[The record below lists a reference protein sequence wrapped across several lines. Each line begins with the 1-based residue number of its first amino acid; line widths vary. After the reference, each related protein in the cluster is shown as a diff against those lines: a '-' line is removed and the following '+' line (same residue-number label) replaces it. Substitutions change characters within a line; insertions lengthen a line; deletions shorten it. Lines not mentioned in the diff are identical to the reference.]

1 MSSALANAAPLKA
14 EIRLAQAV
22 SCFEADLSSDQKA
35 ALRAQRAES
44 SKSPPDG
51 RDVMRLTAEID
62 RRTAGKLGGGRCF
75 GPRMTNV
82 LQAIQQFAAL
92 GDLVV
97 GGSQNIIACG
107 VWSLV
112 RMTLLSIINLSSY
125 LEKTSTFLMV
135 AGRSAPRYQHM
146 ALLYPRSKNL
156 QSQLSEYFIVIVRF
170 CHHLL
175 AMSKKSIFGQLL
187 SFPSDSELKSYQSD
201 LDQWANAMRE
211 EVRLLMARN
220 FEEQSSG
227 LKSLIQFSESQSHRQ
242 RQKAR
247 LRVLEACSTYDHQTT
262 WKEIRKAGTTAL
274 FSQMPAY
281 EQWKTGPES
290 CTLVCRGKL
299 GSGKSVMMANI
310 IDDLHLDVQTS
321 QCPVAYFFCRYDIS
335 DSLKARTV
343 ICSLARQLLN
353 SIPNLTRAEKLIGD
367 TKSVADSKKA
377 LDTLRRVLPPTFKA
391 YFVLDG
397 LDECEG
403 DEIPALIKDV
413 QELQNTFTLLVCVS
427 SRLEADN
434 VLRWSPDQFAKH
446 NTITLPDE
454 NPDIVAF
461 INAELGRCIESGR
474 LTVGDPTL
482 ALDIEDALVQGAQGM
497 FLWVALQIGSLC
509 AAKTDEA
516 IRKALSD
523 LPKNLSQTF
532 ARILQKSG
540 ELGKDYQ
547 TRSLKLVTAAYRP
560 LTTEELREA
569 LSVAVGNTTW
579 DQARLLNDISSALA
593 CCGGL
598 VTVDEEDSTVR
609 LIHHSVKQFLLGEF
623 EHLDEAVFTIDA
635 AHETMGKTVATYLS
649 YSAFETQLSTGVVP
663 QLERLAESAPHKII
677 HSTGAPSNVRRL
689 AVKLLQSRKQPDFN
703 IGKVLAD
710 ASKRFQLSPT
720 DQFQFLAY
728 AKAYWVR
735 HAFYIPDHDT
745 AILGLLP
752 RLGLLW
758 KGKTATDAESEQ
770 LLFHAARD
778 GKQIM
783 VTTLVNN
790 GVPVDTIDSQ
800 FYQTPLMWASKNGHE
815 PIARY
820 LLDNGAYIEAG
831 DFDGQ
836 TPLIRTAANGHNA
849 VIRLLLERGAEIER
863 RDHNRQT
870 PLLRAAANGQER
882 TVQMLLLAKA
892 DLEACDMHRQTPL
905 LRAAANGH
913 AHAANVLL
921 NYGALIEWKDKRD
934 RTPLLCAAENGHE
947 AMARL
952 LLDAGADDDATD
964 VDGRGALYLA
974 TMYGRGSAMIMN
986 ATINSPLI
994 HPEVEDKRLDG
1005 YKAVVELFLANG
1017 ANIDARDK
1025 AQQTPLME
1033 AAAQG
1038 LSDIVRVLLDKGA
1051 RVDATCD
1058 ALRTPLWWAAAN
1070 GHANVVWLLLVGGA
1084 NADMGDDNNDMPLT
1098 MASRNGHTHVVQVL
1112 EDWLQDGE
1120 RPRLKRRNASSQLF

>member
-14 EIRLAQAV
+14 EICLAQAV
-22 SCFEADLSSDQKA
+22 SRFEADLSSDQKA

-75 GPRMTNV
+75 GPRLTNI
-82 LQAIQQFAAL
+82 LQTIQQFAAL
-92 GDLVV
+92 GDVVV
-97 GGSQNIIACG
+97 GASQNIIACG

-112 RMTLLSIINLSSY
+112 RMTLL
-125 LEKTSTFLMV
+125 LEKISAFLMV
-135 AGRSAPRYQHM
+135 AGYSAPRYQQI
-146 ALLYPRSKNL
+146 ALLYPRSKDL

-175 AMSKKSIFGQLL
+175 DMSKKSIFGQLL
-187 SFPSDSELKSYQSD
+187 SFPSDSGLKSYQSD

-227 LKSLIQFSESQSHRQ
+227 LKSLIQFSESQPHRQ

-262 WKEIRKAGTTAL
+262 WKEIRKAGTTTP
-274 FSQMPAY
+274 FSRMSAY
-281 EQWKTGPES
+281 QQWKTGPES
-290 CTLVCRGKL
+290 CTLACRGKL

-310 IDDLHLDVQTS
+310 IDDLHLDVQSS
-321 QCPVAYFFCRYDIS
+321 QYPVAYFFCRHEIS
-335 DSLKARTV
+335 DSLKAHTI
-343 ICSLARQLLN
+343 ICSLARQLMN
-353 SIPNLTRAEKLIGD
+353 SIPNFTQAEKLIGG
-367 TKSVADSKKA
+367 TNSVADPKKA
-377 LDTLRRVLPPTFKA
+377 LDILRRVLPPTFKA

-397 LDECEG
+397 LDE
-403 DEIPALIKDV
+403 
-413 QELQNTFTLLVCVS
+413 
-427 SRLEADN
+427 LEADN
-434 VLRWSPDQFAKH
+434 VLRWRPDQLAKN
-446 NTITLPDE
+446 NTMTLPDE

-509 AAKTDEA
+509 GAKTDEA
-516 IRKALSD
+516 IRQALSD

-532 ARILQKSG
+532 AL
-540 ELGKDYQ
+540 
-547 TRSLKLVTAAYRP
+547 
-560 LTTEELREA
+560 
-569 LSVAVGNTTW
+569 
-579 DQARLLNDISSALA
+579 
-593 CCGGL
+593 
-598 VTVDEEDSTVR
+598 DEEDSTGR

-623 EHLDEAVFTIDA
+623 EHLDKAVFTIDA

-649 YSAFETQLSTGVVP
+649 YSVFETQLSTVVVP
-663 QLERLAESAPHKII
+663 QLEGLAESAPHKII

-720 DQFQFLAY
+720 HQFQFLAY
-728 AKAYWVR
+728 AKTYWLR
-735 HAFYIPDHDT
+735 HAFYIPDRDA

-758 KGKTATDAESEQ
+758 KGKTATDPESKQ
-770 LLFHAARD
+770 LLLHAARD

-783 VTTLVNN
+783 VATLVNN

-815 PIARY
+815 PVVRH

-836 TPLIRTAANGHNA
+836 TPLIRTAANDHNA
-849 VIRLLLERGAEIER
+849 VVRLLLERGAKIER
-863 RDHNRQT
+863 RDYNNQT
-870 PLLRAAANGQER
+870 PLLRAAANGQES
-882 TVQMLLLAKA
+882 TVQTLLAG
-892 DLEACDMHRQTPL
+892 EANFAAIDMHRQTPFGKISVT
-905 LRAAANGH
+905 GH
-913 AHAANVLL
+913 PYSVPPKTAT
-921 NYGALIEWKDKRD
+921 K
-934 RTPLLCAAENGHE
+934 

-952 LLDAGADDDATD
+952 LLEWGASDKATD
-964 VDGRGALYLA
+964 IEGREALYLA
-974 TMYGRGSAMIMN
+974 TMQGYGSAMLMN
-986 ATINSPLI
+986 RRMPNHSLF
-994 HPEVEDKRLDG
+994 HPEEVVEDERLDG
-1005 YKAVVELFLANG
+1005 YKAVVELLLARR
-1017 ANIDARDK
+1017 AKVDARDK
-1025 AQQTPLME
+1025 ARQTPLME

-1038 LSDIVRVLLDKGA
+1038 RSDIV
-1051 RVDATCD
+1051 
-1058 ALRTPLWWAAAN
+1058 
-1070 GHANVVWLLLVGGA
+1070 
-1084 NADMGDDNNDMPLT
+1084 
-1098 MASRNGHTHVVQVL
+1098 
-1112 EDWLQDGE
+1112 
-1120 RPRLKRRNASSQLF
+1120 